1 MNFLRVCNVSSSAVD
16 GQNIFIHSLNA
27 RCIIEEY
34 GSLNQGPQELTG
46 QIIDFE
52 CFTMTKVRLFQIDY
66 IKITKVSGTEISK
79 QPIDL

>member
-1 MNFLRVCNVSSSAVD
+1 MNFHEVCKFFFSAGD

-34 GSLNQGPQELTG
+34 GSLDQGPQELTG

-52 CFTMTKVRLFQIDY
+52 CFTMTKVCLFQVD
-66 IKITKVSGTEISK
+66 
-79 QPIDL
+79 